1 MSAAARPVAAATPHR
16 TPPRPA
22 QPSPA
27 TTRACP
33 ADAPRAYRAP
43 ETDASTRA
51 YRGST
56 ADDSTGARPGPGAAL
71 GVRPLDRPGPGT
83 TPAYLTVPADATA
96 SRDPYARLA
105 RGCRPRGCR
114 APARRVHGRR
124 VRYVIGDEPG
134 QVNGMRWRAR
144 TARLRHR

>member
-1 MSAAARPVAAATPHR
+1 MAA
-16 TPPRPA
+16 
-22 QPSPA
+22 PA
-27 TTRACP
+27 TDT
-33 ADAPRAYRAP
+33 
-43 ETDASTRA
+43 
-51 YRGST
+51 
-56 ADDSTGARPGPGAAL
+56 L
-71 GVRPLDRPGPGT
+71 
-83 TPAYLTVPADATA
+83 A